1 MTNKFFDKYI
11 DDLCEYIIDVKRIKN
26 LLEIYIIPKI
36 NKETKII
43 ELLNIF
49 INKFKSEKCDDDS
62 ETLRRKIISHSN
74 RVYKNMKIIVSNLEV
89 NHHIYLS
96 HEEMFILSIS
106 CMLHDIGKTYSDKNH
121 NFYSTVITEYLL
133 TMDERFDS
141 ELINKIL
148 EVIYFHGKKNKN
160 KDRISLLAKILRD
173 ADLFD
178 EECGDSLFYLLIS
191 KIKNKKDTL
200 NKLDIVKAKQ
210 LLKIKICNEHIEEIE
225 SKINTPGGK
234 ELYRRLLNETIENF
248 YMFIDYIEGYEEVED
263 YYNLKY
269 IDCLKINI
277 D

>member
-1 MTNKFFDKYI
+1 MGVYLDLYEYDLEEYCETVYTIKSRLDKYI
-11 DDLCEYIIDVKRIKN
+11 KN
-26 LLEIYIIPKI
+26 NLYKNMSIL
-36 NKETKII
+36 
-43 ELLNIF
+43 ELLQVF
-49 INKFKSEKCDDDS
+49 IDNFVSKHCDDDN

-74 RVYKNMKIIVSNLEV
+74 RVYKNMKIIVSNLEI

-148 EVIYFHGKKNKN
+148 EVIYFHSKKNKN

-210 LLKIKICNEHIEEIE
+210 LLKIKICNEHMEEIE
-225 SKINTPGGK
+225 SKINTQGGK

-269 IDCLKINI
+269 INCLKINI

>member
-1 MTNKFFDKYI
+1 MNMLK
-11 DDLCEYIIDVKRIKN
+11 
-26 LLEIYIIPKI
+26 LLEIFI
-36 NKETKII
+36 TKFDSTLC
-43 ELLNIF
+43 E
-49 INKFKSEKCDDDS
+49 DDN
-62 ETLRRKIISHSN
+62 ETLRRKIISHSD
-74 RVYKNMKIIVSNLEV
+74 RVYKNMKIIVSNLEI

-191 KIKNKKDTL
+191 KIKNKRDTL

-210 LLKIKICNEHIEEIE
+210 LLKIKICNEHMEEIE

>member
-1 MTNKFFDKYI
+1 MTNKFFEKYEE
-11 DDLCEYIIDVKRIKN
+11 DLDEYISHVNIIKEKINIYVKNKLYKEMN
-26 LLEIYIIPKI
+26 MLKLLEIFI
-36 NKETKII
+36 TKFDSTLC
-43 ELLNIF
+43 E
-49 INKFKSEKCDDDS
+49 DDN

-74 RVYKNMKIIVSNLEV
+74 RVYKNMKIIVSDLEI

-96 HEEMFILSIS
+96 HEEMFILSVS

-133 TMDERFDS
+133 TMDERFDN

-148 EVIYFHGKKNKN
+148 EVIYFHSKKNKN
-160 KDRISLLAKILRD
+160 KDRISLLARILRD

-200 NKLDIVKAKQ
+200 NKLDIIKAKQ
-210 LLKIKICNEHIEEIE
+210 LLKIKICNEHMGEIE

-248 YMFIDYIEGYEEVED
+248 YMLIDYIEGYDEVED

-269 IDCLKINI
+269 INCLKIII

>member
-1 MTNKFFDKYI
+1 MTNKFFEKYEE
-11 DDLCEYIIDVKRIKN
+11 DLDEYISHVNIIKEKINIYVKNKLYKEMN
-26 LLEIYIIPKI
+26 MLKLLEIFI
-36 NKETKII
+36 TKFDSTLC
-43 ELLNIF
+43 E
-49 INKFKSEKCDDDS
+49 DDN

-74 RVYKNMKIIVSNLEV
+74 RVYKNMKIIVSNLEI

-96 HEEMFILSIS
+96 HEEMFILSVS

-200 NKLDIVKAKQ
+200 NKLDIAKAKQ
-210 LLKIKICNEHIEEIE
+210 LLKIKICNEHMEEIE

-248 YMFIDYIEGYEEVED
+248 YMFIDYIEGYDEVED

-269 IDCLKINI
+269 INCLKINI